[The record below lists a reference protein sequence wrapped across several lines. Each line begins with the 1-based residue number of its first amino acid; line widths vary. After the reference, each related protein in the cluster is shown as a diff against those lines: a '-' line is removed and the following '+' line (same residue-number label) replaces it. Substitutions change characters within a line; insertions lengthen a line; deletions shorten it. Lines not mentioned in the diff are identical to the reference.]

1 MSMEYL
7 VHDFAAYC
15 RKFTPRSRKDRIGGY
30 GGCLVSFHGNNA
42 RPTVY
47 LTDIDPKF
55 GFHFDH
61 VYAHEITPISLADMV
76 EKPPPDWMAAAYHWI
91 IVGVSP
97 DLNSKQNPWRRML
110 LQEYH
115 ENDFGECIH
124 RITPSCTDLL
134 PLHTLCHPN

>member
-15 RKFTPRSRKDRIGGY
+15 RKFTPRTRIV
-30 GGCLVSFHGNNA
+30 LVDMVGASLSFHGNND
-42 RPTVY
+42 RPAVY

-61 VYAHEITPISLADMV
+61 VYAHEITPITLADMV
-76 EKPPPDWMAAAYHWI
+76 EKAPDWMAAAYHWI

-110 LQEYH
+110 H
-115 ENDFGECIH
+115 
-124 RITPSCTDLL
+124 
-134 PLHTLCHPN
+134 